1 MSMCQH
7 SVHTKHC
14 LHTHQ
19 CSTHKL
25 TLSHACYLYMQ
36 VDIWSVGV
44 IYFQM
49 LYGARPFG
57 EGQDQQKLIADQ
69 ALLTAQPVDFP
80 AKPLVSAEA
89 KSFMR
94 ACLTPNQDERPDIKA
109 LLLHPYMRR
118 K

>member
-1 MSMCQH
+1 M
-7 SVHTKHC
+7 
-14 LHTHQ
+14 
-19 CSTHKL
+19 
-25 TLSHACYLYMQ
+25 HAQ

-49 LYGARPFG
+49 LYGARQFG

-94 ACLTPNQDERPDIKA
+94 ACLMPNQDERPDIKA
-109 LLLHPYMRR
+109 LLSHPYMRR